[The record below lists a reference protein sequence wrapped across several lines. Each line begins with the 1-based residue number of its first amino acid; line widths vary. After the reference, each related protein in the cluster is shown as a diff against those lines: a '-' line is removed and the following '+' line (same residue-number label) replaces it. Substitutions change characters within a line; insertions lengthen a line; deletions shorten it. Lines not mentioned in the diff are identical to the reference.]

1 MLKGINEQETI
12 QQVIYNEVMYL
23 PLDKLEV
30 SDGLEIRRIVEEART
45 SFNRGNQYNID
56 INDLTLLEACIDE
69 KSGISDIGNATMH
82 YASFNK
88 KSNELVAHGITP
100 DEAKSITNTDAIVA
114 VVFIYQGSE
123 EQGIKEGVS
132 LVFRGT
138 PGGAWCDNANM
149 ESDCTSQFEKDGFIY
164 DWISPLDRA
173 SLLNVEDTLLKIE
186 EDDDDVARL
195 CRHFMK
201 EGKLVLSAHSQ
212 GGKRAVTAKGIFKEL
227 QNTRCMV
234 FDAPGISPEH

>member
-1 MLKGINEQETI
+1 
-12 QQVIYNEVMYL
+12 MYY
-23 PLDKLEV
+23 
-30 SDGLEIRRIVEEART
+30 S
-45 SFNRGNQYNID
+45 
-56 INDLTLLEACIDE
+56 
-69 KSGISDIGNATMH
+69 
-82 YASFNK
+82 SFNK
-88 KSNELVAHGITP
+88 KSKGLLAHGITLE
-100 DEAKSITNTDAIVA
+100 EAKSIENTDAIVS

-173 SLLNVEDTLLKIE
+173 SLLNVEDTLLKIK

-195 CRHFMK
+195 WDGLSELSRLLGSWKSQREEYREALGNYVMRCRETEEEFCVRCA
-201 EGKLVLSAHSQ
+201 GIA
-212 GGKRAVTAKGIFKEL
+212 AK
-227 QNTRCMV
+227 
-234 FDAPGISPEH
+234 